1 MRKIDISEKISN
13 TAYIPIAIIAAI
25 LMVIPVYILFMTS
38 FAVPSDI
45 LKPHPDFFH
54 HSFYFGPLEKRIY
67 FREYMASF

>member
-45 LKPHPDFFH
+45 L
-54 HSFYFGPLEKRIY
+54 
-67 FREYMASF
+67 